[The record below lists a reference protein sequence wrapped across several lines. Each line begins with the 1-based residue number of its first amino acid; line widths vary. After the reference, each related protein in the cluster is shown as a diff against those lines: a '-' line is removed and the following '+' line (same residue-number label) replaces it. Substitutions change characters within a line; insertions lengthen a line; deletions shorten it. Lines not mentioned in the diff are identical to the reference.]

1 MFCSVLSATIYGV
14 DAVKVQV
21 EADVSD
27 GMPQFVMVGSVS
39 MQVKEGQDRVKTALR
54 NVGVVLPPKRITI
67 SLVPADIRKEGSR
80 FDLPVAVAVLRAAG
94 RIPPKALD
102 GGLLEKYG

>member
-54 NVGVVLPPKRITI
+54 NVGLPLVWFRQISGKRD
-67 SLVPADIRKEGSR
+67 P
-80 FDLPVAVAVLRAAG
+80 DLICL
-94 RIPPKALD
+94 
-102 GGLLEKYG
+102 

>member
-39 MQVKEGQDRVKTALR
+39 MQVKEGQDRAKTALR
-54 NVGVVLPPKRITI
+54 NVGVVLPRSGLPLVWFRQISGKRD
-67 SLVPADIRKEGSR
+67 P
-80 FDLPVAVAVLRAAG
+80 DLICL
-94 RIPPKALD
+94 
-102 GGLLEKYG
+102 